1 LVGEF
6 GLVEELELVGE
17 LEWMRNGDYTPTRLE
32 AQKDCVNLL
41 FGSKIQANP
50 ENTVGLLT
58 MAEVLVTL
66 TSDVGKIYSALHNIK
81 IGGKPNL
88 TTGIQVAQLAL
99 KHRQNKN
106 QKQRIIVFIGSPIDI
121 EKNALVTLGKKM
133 KKNNVAVDIINF
145 GEESE
150 NNSKLEAFINA
161 VNSGDNSHILT
172 VPPGPHILSD
182 ALLSSAILAGEDG
195 VPAGFAAGGGNSFEF
210 GVDPNLDPELALA
223 LRISLE
229 EEKARQEAKAAEVST
244 TSNSNQEAESSTMA
258 IDQTIGGGSTDKAEL
273 STIINTENQVCSID
287 LGKQGGEEEKEGDKD
302 TDDVHMEEL
311 TEDEQ
316 MARAL
321 QMSMQ
326 GDGESNV
333 KITTDDYNVMQDP
346 EFMSELLQSLPG
358 VDPNDPQI
366 RNALQGKCD
375 ALNFTIATTVA

>member
-1 LVGEF
+1 
-6 GLVEELELVGE
+6 
-17 LEWMRNGDYTPTRLE
+17 
-32 AQKDCVNLL
+32 
-41 FGSKIQANP
+41 
-50 ENTVGLLT
+50 
-58 MAEVLVTL
+58 
-66 TSDVGKIYSALHNIK
+66 
-81 IGGKPNL
+81 
-88 TTGIQVAQLAL
+88 LAL

-273 STIINTENQVCSID
+273 STIINTENQ
-287 LGKQGGEEEKEGDKD
+287 

-366 RNALQGKCD
+366 RNALQ
-375 ALNFTIATTVA
+375 

>member
-1 LVGEF
+1 MV
-6 GLVEELELVGE
+6 LEATMIVLDNS
-17 LEWMRNGDYTPTRLE
+17 EWMRNGDYTPTRLE

-88 TTGIQVAQLAL
+88 TTGIQVAQ
-99 KHRQNKN
+99 
-106 QKQRIIVFIGSPIDI
+106 
-121 EKNALVTLGKKM
+121 NALVTLGKKM

>member
-1 LVGEF
+1 MV
-6 GLVEELELVGE
+6 
-17 LEWMRNGDYTPTRLE
+17 
-32 AQKDCVNLL
+32 
-41 FGSKIQANP
+41 
-50 ENTVGLLT
+50 
-58 MAEVLVTL
+58 
-66 TSDVGKIYSALHNIK
+66 
-81 IGGKPNL
+81 
-88 TTGIQVAQLAL
+88 
-99 KHRQNKN
+99 
-106 QKQRIIVFIGSPIDI
+106 
-121 EKNALVTLGKKM
+121 
-133 KKNNVAVDIINF
+133 
-145 GEESE
+145 
-150 NNSKLEAFINA
+150 
-161 VNSGDNSHILT
+161 
-172 VPPGPHILSD
+172 
-182 ALLSSAILAGEDG
+182 
-195 VPAGFAAGGGNSFEF
+195 FEF
-210 GVDPNLDPELALA
+210 GVDPNLDPELALKK
-223 LRISLE
+223 R
-229 EEKARQEAKAAEVST
+229 RQEAKAAEVST

-366 RNALQGKCD
+366 RNALQVIAHLTTQRNAIKMLHTRIKLLHKYLVNSKNDPSTVDHDILRQIAGLCNR
-375 ALNFTIATTVA
+375 LPTIDGSDFNQEFLT

>member
-1 LVGEF
+1 
-6 GLVEELELVGE
+6 
-17 LEWMRNGDYTPTRLE
+17 
-32 AQKDCVNLL
+32 
-41 FGSKIQANP
+41 
-50 ENTVGLLT
+50 
-58 MAEVLVTL
+58 
-66 TSDVGKIYSALHNIK
+66 
-81 IGGKPNL
+81 
-88 TTGIQVAQLAL
+88 LAL

-366 RNALQGKCD
+366 RNALQVTAVHHRSFDAFNECD
-375 ALNFTIATTVA
+375 PPTNEQRNIESESFITRRIKKIFEENREINMPNLRYFDQGNNNPFFVDNSKKNND